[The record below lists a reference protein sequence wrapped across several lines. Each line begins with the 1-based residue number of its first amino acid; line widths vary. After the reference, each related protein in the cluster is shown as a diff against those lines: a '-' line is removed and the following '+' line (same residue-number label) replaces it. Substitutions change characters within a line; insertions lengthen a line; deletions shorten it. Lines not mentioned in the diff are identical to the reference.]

1 VKVGKCAS
9 LCCFLLQTVKI
20 FLGLHAKVFLET
32 GREIAWILESDA
44 IGKVADADA
53 WVLFCQTA
61 GFLHA
66 DVADEARHVE
76 SCDGA

>member
-1 VKVGKCAS
+1 MKVEKCAS

-44 IGKVADADA
+44 IGKVADADVG
-53 WVLFCQTA
+53 VLFCQTA
-61 GFLHA
+61 GFLHT
-66 DVADEARHVE
+66 DIADETRHVE
-76 SCDGA
+76 SRDGA